1 VANIHDVPTASVT
14 GGQDSWN
21 YLYVALGFAL
31 AIAGTIIQ
39 MVDFLHFPCN
49 VLLYVVT
56 GAGLFWLFL
65 FSRWFRNKLIELKK
79 QLREAASM
87 RRRQRPS

>member
-1 VANIHDVPTASVT
+1 
-14 GGQDSWN
+14 
-21 YLYVALGFAL
+21 LGFAL

-65 FSRWFRNKLIELKK
+65 VSRWFRNKLIELKNSYEK
-79 QLREAASM
+79 
-87 RRRQRPS
+87 RPR

>member
-1 VANIHDVPTASVT
+1 MANIHEELTPNVT
-14 GGQDSWN
+14 GGPNSWN
-21 YLYVALGFAL
+21 YFYVALGFAL

-65 FSRWFRNKLIELKK
+65 FNGRFRNKLIELKNSYEK
-79 QLREAASM
+79 
-87 RRRQRPS
+87 RPR